1 MSHYRRACIDH
12 HLGTYLKLFMNVKKP
27 IKLDSLPT
35 STTSKGRHASHL
47 FNKSSMRTTK
57 HIFSKRQGTSYDVNY
72 NHYTQKLIERTDTRT
87 MYYKQLSNFRHTTPI
102 KSTVF
107 SKQHERFERHCRKT
121 FNQNKSH
128 VAEASEINDRL
139 AAATRQRFLFFHP
152 QHINLPITHL
162 KYKECNPRREN
173 YSFPIPIH
181 STKNIQLDDPS
192 SQKVNP
198 SSPLVKHK
206 GRYIPHPSTYYHDEP
221 STTPNNRRDYKTIGM
236 LNKYCEH
243 NSFMYKFEAQ
253 RQYNLTRQTYLA
265 SLSQK

>member
-1 MSHYRRACIDH
+1 
-12 HLGTYLKLFMNVKKP
+12 MNVKKP

-128 VAEASEINDRL
+128 
-139 AAATRQRFLFFHP
+139 
-152 QHINLPITHL
+152 
-162 KYKECNPRREN
+162 
-173 YSFPIPIH
+173 
-181 STKNIQLDDPS
+181 NIQLDDPS

-236 LNKYCEH
+236 LNKYSQCF
-243 NSFMYKFEAQ
+243 SDADISSIASYDLAQ
-253 RQYNLTRQTYLA
+253 THQSNMSLETPVPSPPAVAGPSNYNHSPPILPLPN
-265 SLSQK
+265 